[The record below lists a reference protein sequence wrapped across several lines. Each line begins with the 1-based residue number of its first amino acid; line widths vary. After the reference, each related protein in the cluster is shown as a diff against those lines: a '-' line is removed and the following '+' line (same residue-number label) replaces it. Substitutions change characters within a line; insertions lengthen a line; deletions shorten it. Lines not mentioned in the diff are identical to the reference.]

1 MKTLKQHINEKLIVN
16 QRFDEKLVVNK
27 DYKYSDILDKI
38 KDSKWKEIQ
47 YAGKQTEDITVFD
60 KFVTYVR
67 ENTSKEISYA
77 TASRRVNKD
86 KYICGINIDKKIM
99 VLYHKSD
106 VEHDLFERI
115 AISLGFSSSSETIM
129 FTYNLKM
136 LKSTIAP
143 LNTRSTFYKE
153 GTPEHY
159 EISKETFDKFVNLY
173 KEL

>member
-1 MKTLKQHINEKLIVN
+1 MKRLTEYMNEKLMI
-16 QRFDEKLVVNK
+16 NK

-47 YAGKQTEDITVFD
+47 YSGKQTEDIAVFD

-86 KYICGINIDKKIM
+86 KYICGINIHKKII

-115 AISLGFSSSSETIM
+115 VISLVSSSPGTIM

-159 EISKETFDKFVNLY
+159 EISKETFDRFANLY